1 MSTKSEQVTPI
12 DQSAEGVVVH
22 RVVMRVGDRV
32 EYSEGQWGIVTKIES
47 NGYCFDLYDAV
58 KIGTGWGSIKT
69 HNAEAIHGEKGA
81 TP

>member
-1 MSTKSEQVTPI
+1 MSTESKLETPI

-32 EYSEGQWGIVTKIES
+32 EYSEGQWGIVTKIEPH
-47 NGYCFDLYDAV
+47 GYCFDLYEAV

-69 HNAEAIHGEKGA
+69 HNKD
-81 TP
+81 